1 MHQRS
6 VGHPSDMNGAILWFT
21 GLSGAGKSTLS
32 QAVAEKI
39 SGIRPVQI
47 LDADEIRPHLSKGLG
62 YSKDDRNENVRRI
75 AFVSR
80 LLARHGVVVIAA
92 VISPYAETRNEI
104 RQLAAAEGIRFVEVF
119 VDAPLQALI
128 ERDVKGLYKKAL
140 AGMLP
145 NFTGV
150 SDPYE
155 RPENPDVTVRTDIE
169 TLNASLVTV
178 LEALTVR
185 KIIPESVLV

>member
-1 MHQRS
+1 
-6 VGHPSDMNGAILWFT
+6 MNGAILWFT

-32 QAVAEKI
+32 HAVAEKI
-39 SGIRPVQI
+39 SGISRVQI

-140 AGMLP
+140 AGTLP

-169 TLNASLVTV
+169 TLNASLAAV